1 MKQRLAGILIA
12 AAALFGA
19 AQAAEAAEVSVAVAA
34 NFSVP
39 MQKIAAAFEQD
50 TGHRARLVSGATAK
64 FYTQIKNG
72 APFQVLLAADDQTP
86 ALLEREGLGVAGSRF
101 TYATGRL
108 LLWSRQPGLVD
119 DQGEVLRTGKF
130 AHLAIADPKLA
141 PYGAAAVEVLKG
153 LGLLAALT
161 PRLVQGNSIAQTYQ
175 FVATGNAEL
184 GFVAVSQVFSADGKL
199 TQGSAWRVPAQL
211 HAPIRQDALLL
222 ASGKGNPAALALLDY
237 LRGDK
242 ARALIRAFG
251 YEL

>member
-1 MKQRLAGILIA
+1 MV
-12 AAALFGA
+12 GA
-19 AQAAEAAEVSVAVAA
+19 VQAAEVSVAVAA

-39 MQKIAAAFEQD
+39 MQKIAAAFERD
-50 TGHRARLVSGATAK
+50 TGHHATLVFGSTAK
-64 FYTQIKNG
+64 FYTQIKSG
-72 APFQVLLAADDQTP
+72 APFQVLLAADNQTP

-119 DQGEVLRTGKF
+119 DQGQVLRTGKF
-130 AHLAIADPKLA
+130 EHLAIADPKLA

-161 PRLVQGNSIAQTYQ
+161 PRLVQGTSIAQTYQ

-184 GFVAVSQVFSADGKL
+184 GFVAVSQVFSGGKL
-199 TQGSAWRVPAQL
+199 TQGSAWRVPAHL

-222 ASGKGNPAALALLDY
+222 VAGKGNPAALALLDY

-242 ARALIRAFG
+242 ARALIRSFG